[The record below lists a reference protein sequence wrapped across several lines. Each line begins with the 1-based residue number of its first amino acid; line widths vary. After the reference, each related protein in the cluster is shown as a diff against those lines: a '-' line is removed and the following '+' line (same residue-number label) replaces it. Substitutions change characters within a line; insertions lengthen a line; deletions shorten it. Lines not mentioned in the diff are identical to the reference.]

1 MLQNATVTAFTF
13 SKLLRENHQGG
24 KITRLTPKKWSNT
37 LKQFA
42 YNLPTNFLSMFDH
55 FVGLALKWLR
65 GAPILYHALSQRRF
79 IL

>member
-13 SKLLRENHQGG
+13 SKLLRENQQGG
-24 KITRLTPKKWSNT
+24 KNTRLTPQKWSNT